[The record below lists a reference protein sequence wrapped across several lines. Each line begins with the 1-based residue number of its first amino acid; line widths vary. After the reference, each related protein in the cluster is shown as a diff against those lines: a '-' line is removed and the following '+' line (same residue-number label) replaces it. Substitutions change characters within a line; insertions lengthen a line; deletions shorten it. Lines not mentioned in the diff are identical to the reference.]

1 MAAAII
7 DGKHIAETIR
17 QELAEAITQL
27 QTEHHLTPGLAVVLV
42 GDNPAS
48 KVYVRNKNKACHDIG
63 IYSNNTTY
71 RKKSEKEL
79 LQLIDTLNREDKI
92 HGIWCNC
99 LCRIILTSI
108 K

>member
-1 MAAAII
+1 MAATQCI

-63 IYSNNTTY
+63 SIYSEQHNLPEET
-71 RKKSEKEL
+71 SEEDIT
-79 LQLIDTLNREDKI
+79 ID
-92 HGIWCNC
+92 
-99 LCRIILTSI
+99 
-108 K
+108 